1 MGLRTA
7 DFVSEL
13 LNVPKSRVY
22 ELVRQDVLPVVRIGV
37 RQIRFD
43 QKALEEWI
51 RNGGTIS
58 DTERTNDDNKKTSAA
73 RSVTALKNGSV

>member
-13 LNVPKSRVY
+13 LNVPKARVY
-22 ELVRQDVLPVVRIGV
+22 ELVRRNILPAVRIGA

-43 QKALEEWI
+43 EHTLLNWI
-51 RNGGTIS
+51 KTGGFPS
-58 DTERTNDDNKKTSAA
+58 HQEPAA
-73 RSVTALKNGSV
+73 DGGGDGSPSVSHDA